1 MTNKEVHA
9 TELAEVLINAVIGSW
24 AMETL
29 LLVPH
34 AGLSTT
40 LRCGR
45 DDTLSDK
52 GMSINSDDA
61 VIGI

>member
-1 MTNKEVHA
+1 
-9 TELAEVLINAVIGSW
+9 
-24 AMETL
+24 METL

-34 AGLSTT
+34 AGLSTA
-40 LRCGR
+40 LRFGR

-61 VIGI
+61 VIGIQACVETQIPFGNDKQRSACD